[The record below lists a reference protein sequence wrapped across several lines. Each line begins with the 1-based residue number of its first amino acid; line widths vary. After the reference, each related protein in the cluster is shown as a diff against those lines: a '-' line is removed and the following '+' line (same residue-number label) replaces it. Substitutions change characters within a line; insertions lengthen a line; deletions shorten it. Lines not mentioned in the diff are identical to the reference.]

1 MSRTLYLLR
10 HGQTEFNAEGRLQGQ
25 SDSALTPLGRRQ
37 ARAFGRALRSQ
48 LETSNSAVV
57 ASPLGRVRATVDLM
71 MSAAGLEIEVAFDA
85 RLVEIGLG
93 AWEGLTE
100 FDIDAQ
106 WPEIRSGRDRYDWLF
121 DAPGGET
128 YDTLEGR
135 AASILEDIANGP
147 ADTCIVVSHGM
158 LGRVL
163 RGLYCGLPRSRALR
177 LEAPQDGFFEL
188 TDGCCELIKC
198 DLGPEND

>member
-37 ARAFGRALRSQ
+37 ARAFGRALRTR
-48 LETSNSAVV
+48 LESSNLAVV

-71 MSAAGLEIEVAFDA
+71 MSAAGLKNHVAFDS
-85 RLVEIGLG
+85 RLMEIGLG

-128 YDTLEGR
+128 HDALEGR
-135 AASILEDIANGP
+135 AASVLEDISACP
-147 ADTCIVVSHGM
+147 ADACIVVAHGM
-158 LGRVL
+158 LGRVF

-188 TDGCCELIKC
+188 TDGRCELINC
-198 DLGPEND
+198 DLGPETV